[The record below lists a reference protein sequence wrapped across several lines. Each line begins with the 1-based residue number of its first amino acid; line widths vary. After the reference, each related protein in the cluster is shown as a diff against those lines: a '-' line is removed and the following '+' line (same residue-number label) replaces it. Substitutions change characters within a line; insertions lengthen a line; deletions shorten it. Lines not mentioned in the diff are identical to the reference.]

1 MEIKVQ
7 GEDIEMIEKILGRMN
22 VVFGIGVNYFVEVRC
37 GILRYVGFGFIIQ
50 FSLVVGIVVVRF
62 NGIYVLIGEFVRVFG
77 RGKNSGVGIYIFV
90 YGGFVLDGGVRN
102 FVLLLVFC
110 EDFLE
115 EWVFFLVILEFKCGL
130 DEEEEK
136 FVMELSFGDVEVV
149 REISYR
155 ILFGFLLIFKEC
167 NIKVFGEYLSV
178 IQKFVGRYFVGFQ
191 GGEFREDIFLIVKF
205 FNEKMYGVG
214 QSSWGFIVYGLILKL
229 EFQSVSSE
237 VFDYLKDQG
246 IKVKIEL
253 GILRNIG
260 VEIVEENVF
269 LIRIIKSVVGGQ

>member
-1 MEIKVQ
+1 M
-7 GEDIEMIEKILGRMN
+7 
-22 VVFGIGVNYFVEVRC
+22 
-37 GILRYVGFGFIIQ
+37 
-50 FSLVVGIVVVRF
+50 RF

-178 IQKFVGRYFVGFQ
+178 I
-191 GGEFREDIFLIVKF
+191 
-205 FNEKMYGVG
+205 
-214 QSSWGFIVYGLILKL
+214 
-229 EFQSVSSE
+229 
-237 VFDYLKDQG
+237 
-246 IKVKIEL
+246 
-253 GILRNIG
+253 
-260 VEIVEENVF
+260 
-269 LIRIIKSVVGGQ
+269 